1 MLRYQKRKY
10 TQTEETYMHDERSL
24 LQKTNDF
31 MQAFLEFLG
40 RPKTIFD
47 LKDRGRLLL
56 ILLLV
61 VAVIEGLLYYL
72 ENLK

>member
-1 MLRYQKRKY
+1 
-10 TQTEETYMHDERSL
+10 MHDERSI

-61 VAVIEGLLYYL
+61 IVVIEGMIFYL
-72 ENLK
+72 QTQR

>member
-1 MLRYQKRKY
+1 
-10 TQTEETYMHDERSL
+10 MHDERSI

-31 MQAFLEFLG
+31 LQAFSEFLG

-61 VAVIEGLLYYL
+61 IAVAEGLLYCF
-72 ENLK
+72 ENMK

>member
-1 MLRYQKRKY
+1 
-10 TQTEETYMHDERSL
+10 MHDERSL

-61 VAVIEGLLYYL
+61 IAVMEGMIFYL
-72 ENLK
+72 QTQR

>member
-1 MLRYQKRKY
+1 
-10 TQTEETYMHDERSL
+10 MHDERSL

-31 MQAFLEFLG
+31 MQAVLEFLG

-61 VAVIEGLLYYL
+61 IAVIEGMIFYL
-72 ENLK
+72 QTQR

>member
-1 MLRYQKRKY
+1 
-10 TQTEETYMHDERSL
+10 MHDERSI

-47 LKDRGRLLL
+47 IKDRGRLLL

-61 VAVIEGLLYYL
+61 IAVMEGMIFYL
-72 ENLK
+72 QTQR

>member
-1 MLRYQKRKY
+1 
-10 TQTEETYMHDERSL
+10 MHDERSL

-61 VAVIEGLLYYL
+61 VAVVEGLLYYL

>member
-1 MLRYQKRKY
+1 
-10 TQTEETYMHDERSL
+10 MHDERGL

-31 MQAFLEFLG
+31 IQAFLEFLG

-61 VAVIEGLLYYL
+61 IAVLEGMIFYL
-72 ENLK
+72 QTQR

>member
-1 MLRYQKRKY
+1 
-10 TQTEETYMHDERSL
+10 MHDERSL
-24 LQKTNDF
+24 LQKTSDF

-61 VAVIEGLLYYL
+61 IAVIEGMIFYL
-72 ENLK
+72 QTQR

>member
-1 MLRYQKRKY
+1 
-10 TQTEETYMHDERSL
+10 MHDERSL

-61 VAVIEGLLYYL
+61 IAVLEGMIFYL
-72 ENLK
+72 QTQR

>member
-1 MLRYQKRKY
+1 
-10 TQTEETYMHDERSL
+10 MHDERSL

-47 LKDRGRLLL
+47 IKDRGRLLL

-61 VAVIEGLLYYL
+61 IAVIEGLLYYL

>member
-1 MLRYQKRKY
+1 MY
-10 TQTEETYMHDERSL
+10 DERSS
-24 LQKTNDF
+24 LQKTSDF
-31 MQAFLEFLG
+31 IQAFLEFLG

-61 VAVIEGLLYYL
+61 IAVIEGMIFYL
-72 ENLK
+72 QTQH

>member
-1 MLRYQKRKY
+1 
-10 TQTEETYMHDERSL
+10 MHDERSI

-61 VAVIEGLLYYL
+61 IAVIEGMIFYL
-72 ENLK
+72 QTQR

>member
-1 MLRYQKRKY
+1 
-10 TQTEETYMHDERSL
+10 MHDERSIM
-24 LQKTNDF
+24 QKTNDF

-61 VAVIEGLLYYL
+61 IAVIEGMIFYL
-72 ENLK
+72 QTQR

>member
-1 MLRYQKRKY
+1 
-10 TQTEETYMHDERSL
+10 MHDERSI

-61 VAVIEGLLYYL
+61 VAVVEGLLYYL

>member
-1 MLRYQKRKY
+1 
-10 TQTEETYMHDERSL
+10 MHDERSL

-31 MQAFLEFLG
+31 MQAFLDFLG

-61 VAVIEGLLYYL
+61 IVVIEGMIFYL
-72 ENLK
+72 QTQR

>member
-1 MLRYQKRKY
+1 
-10 TQTEETYMHDERSL
+10 MHDERSL
-24 LQKTNDF
+24 LQKTSDF

-61 VAVIEGLLYYL
+61 IALIEGLLYYL

>member
-1 MLRYQKRKY
+1 
-10 TQTEETYMHDERSL
+10 MHDERGL

-31 MQAFLEFLG
+31 IQAFLEFLG

-56 ILLLV
+56 ILILV
-61 VAVIEGLLYYL
+61 IAVLEGILYYF
-72 ENLK
+72 ENPK

>member
-1 MLRYQKRKY
+1 
-10 TQTEETYMHDERSL
+10 MHDERSL

-61 VAVIEGLLYYL
+61 IVVIEGMIFYL
-72 ENLK
+72 QTQR

>member
-1 MLRYQKRKY
+1 
-10 TQTEETYMHDERSL
+10 MHDERGL

-31 MQAFLEFLG
+31 IQAFLEFLG

-56 ILLLV
+56 ILILV
-61 VAVIEGLLYYL
+61 IVVPRRIDTHTKTPHFIT
-72 ENLK
+72 NR

>member
-1 MLRYQKRKY
+1 
-10 TQTEETYMHDERSL
+10 MHDERSL

-61 VAVIEGLLYYL
+61 VAVVEGLLYYL
-72 ENLK
+72 ENLR

>member
-1 MLRYQKRKY
+1 
-10 TQTEETYMHDERSL
+10 MHDERSS
-24 LQKTNDF
+24 LQKTSDF
-31 MQAFLEFLG
+31 IQAFLEFLG

-61 VAVIEGLLYYL
+61 IAVIEGMIFYL
-72 ENLK
+72 QTQR

>member
-1 MLRYQKRKY
+1 
-10 TQTEETYMHDERSL
+10 MHDERGL

-31 MQAFLEFLG
+31 IQAFLEFLG

-47 LKDRGRLLL
+47 IKDRGRLLL

-61 VAVIEGLLYYL
+61 IAVIEGLLYYL

>member
-1 MLRYQKRKY
+1 
-10 TQTEETYMHDERSL
+10 MHDERSI

-47 LKDRGRLLL
+47 IKDRARLLL

-61 VAVIEGLLYYL
+61 IAVIEVMFFIYKRSAELL
-72 ENLK
+72 

>member
-1 MLRYQKRKY
+1 
-10 TQTEETYMHDERSL
+10 MHDERSL

-47 LKDRGRLLL
+47 IKDRGRLLL

-61 VAVIEGLLYYL
+61 IALIEGLLYYL